1 MKNTRREFIKTAGKA
16 GLVAGLSGSILP
28 SLANTKLSTA
38 IVGAEEISYTQQ
50 PLPYA
55 YSALEPAIDT
65 LTMQIHYSKHA
76 ATYAKNLADAVKA
89 ENVNTDQLS
98 LVNLLKGISRYSV
111 KMRNNAGGHY
121 NHEFFWHSMKPVGI
135 ANVIPA
141 SLSNAITSSFGSLEA
156 MKTQFADAA
165 KARFGSGWAW
175 LVKNADGKLVIG
187 STPNQDNPLM
197 DSSDFK
203 GTPLLGLDVW
213 EHAYYLN
220 YQNRRPD
227 YINAFWNL
235 IDWETVQRRFENA

>member
-1 MKNTRREFIKTAGKA
+1 MKNSRREFIKTAGKA
-16 GLVAGLSGSILP
+16 GLAAGLSGSILP
-28 SLANTKLSTA
+28 SLANTKSSSVL
-38 IVGAEEISYTQQ
+38 VGAEEIAYIQQ

-89 ENVNTDQLS
+89 ENVNTDQLP
-98 LVNLLKGISRYSV
+98 LANLLKNISRYSV

-121 NHEFFWHSMKPVGI
+121 NHEFFWHSMKPIGTTI
-135 ANVIPA
+135 AISA
-141 SLSNAITSSFGSLEA
+141 SLANAITSSFGSVDA
-156 MKTQFADAA
+156 MKLQFAEAA
-165 KARFGSGWAW
+165 KTRFGSGWAW
-175 LVKNADGKLVIG
+175 LVKSADGKLVIG

-197 DSSDFK
+197 DLSDLK

-227 YINAFWNL
+227 YINAWWNL
-235 IDWETVQRRFENA
+235 IDWDTVQRRFENA

>member
-1 MKNTRREFIKTAGKA
+1 MKNSRREFIKKAGKA
-16 GLVAGLSGSILP
+16 GIVAGLSGSILP
-28 SLANTKLSTA
+28 SLANTRSS
-38 IVGAEEISYTQQ
+38 IVLDGAENIPYTQQ

-55 YSALEPAIDT
+55 YSAFEPAIDT

-98 LVNLLKGISRYSV
+98 LVNLLKGVSRYTA

-121 NHEFFWHSMKPVGI
+121 NHEFFWHSMKPVGNSNGI
-135 ANVIPA
+135 SP
-141 SLSNAITSSFGSLEA
+141 SLSNAIVSSFGSVDA

-175 LVKNADGKLVIG
+175 LVKNAEGKLVIG

-197 DSSDFK
+197 DCSDFK

-227 YINAFWNL
+227 YINAWWNL